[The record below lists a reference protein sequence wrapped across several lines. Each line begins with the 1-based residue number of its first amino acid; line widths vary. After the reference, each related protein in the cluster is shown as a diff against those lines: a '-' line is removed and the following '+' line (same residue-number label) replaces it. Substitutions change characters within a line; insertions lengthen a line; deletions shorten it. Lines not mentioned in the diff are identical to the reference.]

1 MAIVKK
7 RDFVEIDY
15 TGRLREDGSIFD
27 TTEEKIAK
35 ENGVYDKNAHYHSAV
50 ICIGESN
57 ILKELEER
65 LIGKETGREYSFE
78 IESNRAFGR
87 KDARLIQMIPLNKFK
102 HQKIQPMPGLQLNID
117 GVFGIVK
124 TVSGGRVLVDFNH
137 PLAGKD
143 IVYDVKIK
151 RVIDDDAEKVR
162 ALLHLVFHMH
172 DAEIETKD
180 GYLTIKVKDEIPNE
194 AQEEF
199 RKIVER
205 TVEGIKS
212 VAFKAAEEKNK

>member
-1 MAIVKK
+1 MPIIKK
-7 RDFVEIDY
+7 RDFVEMDY
-15 TGRLREDGSIFD
+15 TGRLKEDGAVFD
-27 TTEEKIAK
+27 TTEEKVAK
-35 ENGVYDKNAHYHSAV
+35 ESGVYDQNMHYHPAV
-50 ICIGESN
+50 VCIGENN
-57 ILKELEER
+57 ILKELEDR

-78 IESNRAFGR
+78 MESGKAFGR
-87 KDARLIQMIPLNKFK
+87 KDAKLIQMIPLSKFK

-151 RVIDDDAEKVR
+151 RIIEDDAEKVK
-162 ALLHLVFHMH
+162 ALLHTAFHMH
-172 DAEIETKD
+172 DAEVEAKD
-180 GYLTIKVKDEIPNE
+180 GSLTIKVKDEIPSE

-199 RKIVER
+199 RKIAER
-205 TVEGIKS
+205 AIGAKS